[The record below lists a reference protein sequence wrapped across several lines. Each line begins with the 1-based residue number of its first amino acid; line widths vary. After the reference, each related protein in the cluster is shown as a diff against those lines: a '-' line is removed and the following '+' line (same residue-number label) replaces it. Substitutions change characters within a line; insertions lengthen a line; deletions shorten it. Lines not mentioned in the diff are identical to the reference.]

1 MLSVRV
7 GPLPNSSVGAELAWM
22 LPGLLLYLLLL
33 LLALRYHEKLHTVV
47 STHLLYVGSNCCKAQ
62 GLDENV
68 EDRLNLNI
76 YVHIEC
82 SIYHILCIIMLYVY
96 MLYASNKKLPSKL
109 NFWHFFLRT
118 PRYGG

>member
-33 LLALRYHEKLHTVV
+33 LLLLRYHEKLHTVV

-62 GLDENV
+62 GLDESV

-76 YVHIEC
+76 HNIYIYMYTHI
-82 SIYHILCIIMLYVY
+82 HT
-96 MLYASNKKLPSKL
+96 NKSKCAYT
-109 NFWHFFLRT
+109 WLRKHVLMNGEV
-118 PRYGG
+118 RKQQNIKYK